1 MMVEAKKIGRSL
13 VGTLVGDLIS
23 GLISWVG
30 MVGMWVN
37 DD

>member
-23 GLISWVG
+23 DFMGRDGWNVFF
-30 MVGMWVN
+30 
-37 DD
+37 